1 MIKSLHLKNFKCFE
15 DQEIPFSSLTVLTGL
30 NGAGKSSALQ
40 ALLLLRQSV
49 KSGTLPG
56 ILRMRRLALN
66 GDLANL
72 GTARDILFEQ
82 AKDDEVS
89 FKIGFRDGEERLWAF
104 RYRQPDANI
113 MVPRPDTRDD
123 LGSAPRFQYYKYALF
138 TRDFHYLQAE
148 RIGPRTYFRVPDYA
162 VNRTGEIGSR
172 GEYAVHYLS
181 LFGETDIKN
190 TALAH
195 PRASSQLLRDQVE
208 AWMDEICPGTR
219 IHLTPYGDI
228 DLVSLRYSFAV
239 LGHAS
244 NSYRSTNV
252 GFGITYT
259 LPVILCLL
267 ASTPGKTLLLLENP
281 EAHLHPRGQSKIGE
295 MIAKASSSGVQVI
308 AETHSDHILNG
319 IRIAVKRGLIL
330 PDDVTFHFLQRR
342 SDSSLAC
349 DVSTPRIDK
358 NGRLDRWP
366 ADFFDEW
373 DKSLEDLLQSPES

>member
-1 MIKSLHLKNFKCFE
+1 LIKSLHLKNFKCFE
-15 DQEIPFSSLTVLTGL
+15 DQEISFSNLTVLTGL
-30 NGAGKSSALQ
+30 NGAGKSSVLQ

-49 KSGTLPG
+49 RSGTLPM

-66 GDLANL
+66 GELANL
-72 GTARDILFEQ
+72 GTARDVLFEQ
-82 AKDDEVS
+82 AKNDEVS
-89 FKIGFRDGEERLWAF
+89 FTLSFGDGNSRLWAF

-113 MVPRPDTRDD
+113 LAATPDSRDEI
-123 LGSAPRFQYYKYALF
+123 GSTAPLSYYRYPLF

-148 RIGPRTYFRVPDYA
+148 RVGPRTYFRVPDYGA
-162 VNRTGEIGSR
+162 NRRGEVGTR

-181 LFGETDIKN
+181 LFGESEIKN
-190 TALAH
+190 VSLAH
-195 PRASSQLLRDQVE
+195 PRASSLLLRDQVE

-228 DLVSLRYSFAV
+228 DLVTLRYSFAV

-267 ASTPGKTLLLLENP
+267 ASIPAKTLLLLENP
-281 EAHLHPRGQSKIGE
+281 EAHLHPKGQSRMGE
-295 MIAKASSSGVQVI
+295 MIAKAAASGVQVI

-319 IRIAVKRGLIL
+319 VRIAVKRGLL
-330 PDDVTFHFLQRR
+330 TPEQVTFHFLQRR

-349 DVSTPRIDK
+349 EVSTPRIDRD
-358 NGRLDRWP
+358 GRLDSWP

-373 DKSLEDLLQSPES
+373 DKSLENLLESPGR